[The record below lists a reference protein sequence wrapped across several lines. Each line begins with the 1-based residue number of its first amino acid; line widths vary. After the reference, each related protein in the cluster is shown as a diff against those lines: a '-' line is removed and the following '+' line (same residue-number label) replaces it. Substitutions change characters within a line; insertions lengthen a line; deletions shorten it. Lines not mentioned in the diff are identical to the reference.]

1 MVNFSVSLN
10 MLIYAVCL
18 QTTYDFFFL
27 NMQVVILFIV
37 VVMVGNLGLILDEEG
52 AKKAVSRS
60 QNSRT
65 KHDECD
71 YTKAKSTVFQE

>member
-1 MVNFSVSLN
+1 
-10 MLIYAVCL
+10 MLFVFKQHMI
-18 QTTYDFFFL
+18 FFFL

-52 AKKAVSRS
+52 AKKTVSRS

>member
-1 MVNFSVSLN
+1 
-10 MLIYAVCL
+10 
-18 QTTYDFFFL
+18 
-27 NMQVVILFIV
+27 MQVVILFIV

-52 AKKAVSRS
+52 AKKTVSRS